1 MFGRQLVAIVGA
13 YLTSCLL
20 AAGSFAQS
28 TLDLRLNG
36 RTFTMPLTTPVLID
50 QQQATLADLRQ
61 FPDGMQMQWVQV
73 QVPVS
78 EKGLGNPIFSYNL
91 IGPVTG
97 TSPLEVL
104 GQPITVTGGTVL
116 AGIGPDL
123 NLPLNTPVV
132 VAGLVDPNGSLL
144 ATLIERRGQFG
155 QTFLLSGRVQLVDSQ
170 NLQVLIGNQWVSYQ
184 GVGFSFCA
192 ESVPMIGEYLSV
204 RAQSVPNLQPGS
216 VLTQVISGF
225 CFNPVP
231 AGTPGGAG
239 LVEGIITDVTDPE
252 HFALGALQVQF
263 GTLTQFVFGG
273 RDELATGLPVIVE
286 GSYISADL
294 FDATSIEFVRPVVR
308 FQMPISP
315 GQIVPGESISPYDLL
330 VRASPQ
336 VRDEDSILV
345 NGLTQTR
352 QVEVRAYIDQ
362 VGRLYATRV
371 RDRGNPNIN
380 SVRLRG
386 PVEVIADPLLTVQG
400 MTIDTTGVGFFDEFG
415 VFLSRPQFF
424 ALLQQDDLVDIS
436 GASFNAGTRTF
447 TGGTMVY
454 IGAEPLPAPAMQP
467 EGNSSFVNSGTVT
480 GYSRVSPLFADG
492 FEG

>member
-1 MFGRQLVAIVGA
+1 MLGRRLGAIVGI
-13 YLTSCLL
+13 YLASCVL
-20 AAGSFAQS
+20 AAGLSAQP
-28 TLDLRLNG
+28 TLELRLNG
-36 RTFTMPLTTPVLID
+36 RSVILPLATPVLID
-50 QQQATLADLRQ
+50 QQPGTLADLQ
-61 FPDGMQMQWVQV
+61 QYPDGLQMEWVQV
-73 QVPVS
+73 QVPG
-78 EKGLGNPIFSYNL
+78 KGLGNPVFSYNL

-155 QTFLLSGRVQLVDSQ
+155 QTFRLSGRVQLVDAQ
-170 NLQVLIGNQWVSYQ
+170 NAQVKIGNQWVSYQ
-184 GVGFSFCA
+184 GANFTLCA
-192 ESVPMIGEYLSV
+192 EPLPLAGEYLSV
-204 RAQSVPNLQPGS
+204 RSQAVPNFQPGS

-239 LVEGIITDVTDPE
+239 FVEGIITDVTDAE
-252 HFALGALQVQF
+252 HFALGALQVQL

-286 GSYISADL
+286 GSYVSAEV
-294 FDATSIEFVRPVVR
+294 FDATTIEFVRPVVR
-308 FQMPISP
+308 FQVPISP
-315 GQIVPGESISPYDLL
+315 AQVVPGESISPYDLL
-330 VRASPQ
+330 VRSSPQ
-336 VRDEDSILV
+336 ARDEDLILA

-352 QVEVRAYIDQ
+352 QVEVRGYIDQ
-362 VGRLYATRV
+362 IGRIYATRV
-371 RDRGNPNIN
+371 RDRGNPDIN

-386 PVEVIADPLLTVQG
+386 PVEAIADPLLTVQG
-400 MTIDTTGVGFFDEFG
+400 MTIDTTGVGFSDEFG

-436 GASFNAGTRTF
+436 GASFNASTRTF

-454 IGAEPLPAPAMQP
+454 IGAEPLPPPAAQP
-467 EGNSSFVNSGTVT
+467 EGNFSFVNSGTVT